1 MAAQGGFT
9 YHDLSREGNV
19 MPPRTV
25 VKESLSEQIYRNLRL
40 SLMDGEYRP
49 GERLTISSVAEQ
61 YGTSITPV
69 REAIFRLASEQAL
82 EVKAATSVI
91 VPALTSRDLREIV
104 AIRNDLEGMAAY
116 RVGQVA
122 TAAMIEELDAQNA
135 TFIKAAASN
144 PREAAQANRDFHFL
158 ILRFA
163 EMPYV
168 EAICENMWTL
178 MGPFLR
184 IFHEEMPARRL
195 TADNHLHF
203 RFIAAL
209 KAGDPHAAR
218 AAMQD
223 DIAWSDELIT
233 RHEQLGRKSTARPI
247 PA

>member
-1 MAAQGGFT
+1 
-9 YHDLSREGNV
+9 
-19 MPPRTV
+19 MPPKPLI
-25 VKESLSEQIYRNLRL
+25 KENLSEQIYRSLRL
-40 SLMDGEYRP
+40 SLMDGEFRP
-49 GERLTISSVAEQ
+49 GQRLTISGVAEQ

-91 VPALTSRDLREIV
+91 VPDLTSRHLREIV
-104 AIRNDLEGMAAY
+104 AIRRELEGMAAF
-116 RVGQVA
+116 RVGQIA
-122 TAAMIEELDAQNA
+122 TPEMIAELQAQNA
-135 TFIKAAASN
+135 AFIKAAGSN

-184 IFHEEMPARRL
+184 MFHEEVPVRRL

-203 RFIAAL
+203 QFIAAL
-209 KAGDPHAAR
+209 KAGDPESAKR
-218 AAMQD
+218 AMQS
-223 DIAWSDELIT
+223 DISWSNELIT
-233 RHEQLGRKSTARPI
+233 RHEEVGRSGTS
-247 PA
+247 

>member
-1 MAAQGGFT
+1 
-9 YHDLSREGNV
+9 
-19 MPPRTV
+19 MPPKTV
-25 VKESLSEQIYRNLRL
+25 VKENLSEQIYRSLRL
-40 SLMDGEYRP
+40 SLMDGEFRP
-49 GERLTISSVAEQ
+49 GERLTISGVAEQ

-91 VPALTSRDLREIV
+91 VPDPTNRDLREIV
-104 AIRNDLEGMAAY
+104 AIRKHLEGMAAF
-116 RVGQVA
+116 RVGQIA
-122 TAAMIEELDAQNA
+122 TPAMIGELDAQNA
-135 TFIKAAASN
+135 AFIKAAASN
-144 PREAAQANRDFHFL
+144 PREAAQANRDFHFM
-158 ILRFA
+158 ILKFA

-184 IFHEEMPARRL
+184 MFHEEVPVRRL

-209 KAGDPHAAR
+209 RAGDPEGAR
-218 AAMQD
+218 AAMQKD
-223 DIAWSDELIT
+223 VEWSNELIT
-233 RHEQLGRKSTARPI
+233 RHEELGRKSYAPGV

>member
-1 MAAQGGFT
+1 
-9 YHDLSREGNV
+9 
-19 MPPRTV
+19 MPPKAV
-25 VKESLSEQIYRNLRL
+25 VKENLSEQIYRSLRL

-49 GERLTISSVAEQ
+49 GERLTISGVAEQ

-91 VPALTSRDLREIV
+91 VPNLTSRDLREIV
-104 AIRNDLEGMAAY
+104 AIRKDLEGMAAF
-116 RVGQVA
+116 RVGQIA
-122 TAAMIEELDAQNA
+122 TPAMIDELETQNA
-135 TFIKAAASN
+135 NFIKSAASN

-163 EMPYV
+163 DMPYV

-184 IFHEEMPARRL
+184 TFHEEVPVRRL

-203 RFIAAL
+203 RFLAAL
-209 KAGDPHAAR
+209 KAGDPAGAR

-233 RHEQLGRKSTARPI
+233 RHEELGTGS
-247 PA
+247 

>member
-1 MAAQGGFT
+1 
-9 YHDLSREGNV
+9 
-19 MPPRTV
+19 MPPKAV
-25 VKESLSEQIYRNLRL
+25 VKENLSEQIYRSLRL
-40 SLMDGEYRP
+40 SLMDGEFRP
-49 GERLTISSVAEQ
+49 GERLTISGVAEQ

-82 EVKAATSVI
+82 EVKAATSVV
-91 VPALTSRDLREIV
+91 VPDPSSRDLREIV
-104 AIRNDLEGMAAY
+104 AIRKDLEGMAAY
-116 RVGQVA
+116 RVGQTA
-122 TAAMIEELDAQNA
+122 TTAMIDELEKQNA
-135 TFIKAAASN
+135 IFIKAAASN

-184 IFHEEMPARRL
+184 TFHEEVPVRRL

-203 RFIAAL
+203 QFIAAL
-209 KAGDPHAAR
+209 KAGDPNAAR

-233 RHEQLGRKSTARPI
+233 RHEEFGKVSHAPKV

>member
-1 MAAQGGFT
+1 
-9 YHDLSREGNV
+9 
-19 MPPRTV
+19 MPPKTV

-69 REAIFRLASEQAL
+69 REAIFRLVSEQAL

-91 VPALTSRDLREIV
+91 VPKLTNRDLREIIE
-104 AIRNDLEGMAAY
+104 IRKDLEGMAAH
-116 RVGQVA
+116 RVGQIV
-122 TAAMIEELDAQNA
+122 TASMIEEFELQNA

-144 PREAAQANRDFHFL
+144 PRDAAQANRDFHFL

-184 IFHEEMPARRL
+184 TFHEEVPVRQL

-209 KAGDPHAAR
+209 KAGDPDAAR
-218 AAMQD
+218 TAMQD
-223 DIAWSDELIT
+223 DIRWSDELIRQRET
-233 RHEQLGRKSTARPI
+233 TMRAESAQPITA
-247 PA
+247 

>member
-1 MAAQGGFT
+1 
-9 YHDLSREGNV
+9 
-19 MPPRTV
+19 MPPRAV

-49 GERLTISSVAEQ
+49 GERLTISLVAEQ

-69 REAIFRLASEQAL
+69 REAIFRLVSEQAL

-91 VPALTSRDLREIV
+91 VPNLTSRDLREII
-104 AIRNDLEGMAAY
+104 AIRKDLEGMAAY
-116 RVGQVA
+116 RVGQIT
-122 TAAMIEELDAQNA
+122 TAAMIDELEAQNA
-135 TFIKAAASN
+135 AFIKAAASN

-168 EAICENMWTL
+168 ESICESMWTL

-184 IFHEEMPARRL
+184 TFHEEVPARQL
-195 TADNHLHF
+195 TANNHLHF

-209 KAGDPHAAR
+209 KAGDPKAAR

-233 RHEQLGRKSTARPI
+233 QKEELGRNGATRSVTA
-247 PA
+247 

>member
-1 MAAQGGFT
+1 
-9 YHDLSREGNV
+9 
-19 MPPRTV
+19 MPPKTV
-25 VKESLSEQIYRNLRL
+25 VKENLSEQIYRNLRL

-49 GERLTISSVAEQ
+49 GERLTISGVAEQ

-91 VPALTSRDLREIV
+91 VPNPSSRDLREIV
-104 AIRNDLEGMAAY
+104 SIRKDLEGMAAF
-116 RVGQVA
+116 RVGQIA
-122 TAAMIEELDAQNA
+122 TPSMIDELEAQNA
-135 TFIKAAASN
+135 AFIKSAASN
-144 PREAAQANRDFHFL
+144 PREAAQGNRDFHFL
-158 ILRFA
+158 ILKFA

-168 EAICENMWTL
+168 EAICENMWAL

-184 IFHEEMPARRL
+184 TFHEEVPVRRL

-209 KAGDPHAAR
+209 KAGDPNAAR
-218 AAMQD
+218 SAMQD

-233 RHEQLGRKSTARPI
+233 RHEDERRNSSARSV

>member
-1 MAAQGGFT
+1 
-9 YHDLSREGNV
+9 
-19 MPPRTV
+19 MPPKAV
-25 VKESLSEQIYRNLRL
+25 VKENLSEQIYRSLRL
-40 SLMDGEYRP
+40 SLMDGEFRP
-49 GERLTISSVAEQ
+49 GERLTISGVAEQ

-91 VPALTSRDLREIV
+91 VPDPSSRDLREIV
-104 AIRNDLEGMAAY
+104 AIRKDLEGMAAF
-116 RVGQVA
+116 RVGQTA
-122 TAAMIEELDAQNA
+122 TPAMIGELEAQNA
-135 TFIKAAASN
+135 AFIRAASSN
-144 PREAAQANRDFHFL
+144 PRDAAQANRDFHFL

-184 IFHEEMPARRL
+184 IFHEEVPVRRL

-209 KAGDPHAAR
+209 KAGDPDAAR
-218 AAMQD
+218 AAMQE

-233 RHEQLGRKSTARPI
+233 RHEEFGKESYARNV

>member
-1 MAAQGGFT
+1 
-9 YHDLSREGNV
+9 
-19 MPPRTV
+19 MPPKTV

-122 TAAMIEELDAQNA
+122 TVAMIEELDAQMARDAAKLAKPDLYMRDHA
-135 TFIKAAASN
+135 TFAK
-144 PREAAQANRDFHFL
+144 
-158 ILRFA
+158 
-163 EMPYV
+163 
-168 EAICENMWTL
+168 
-178 MGPFLR
+178 
-184 IFHEEMPARRL
+184 L
-195 TADNHLHF
+195 TAG
-203 RFIAAL
+203 IE
-209 KAGDPHAAR
+209 AAR
-218 AAMQD
+218 AEKEA
-223 DIAWSDELIT
+223 AEL
-233 RHEQLGRKSTARPI
+233 RWLELAEQVDGVV
-247 PA
+247 

>member
-1 MAAQGGFT
+1 
-9 YHDLSREGNV
+9 
-19 MPPRTV
+19 MPPKV
-25 VKESLSEQIYRNLRL
+25 LVKESLSEQIYRSLRL
-40 SLMDGEYRP
+40 GLMDGEYRP
-49 GERLTISSVAEQ
+49 GQRLTISSVAEQ

-82 EVKAATSVI
+82 EVKAATSVV
-91 VPALTSRDLREIV
+91 VPDLTSRNLREIV
-104 AIRNDLEGMAAY
+104 AIRKDLEGMAAH
-116 RVGQVA
+116 RVGQIA
-122 TAAMIEELDAQNA
+122 TTAMIDDLDAQNA
-135 TFIKAAASN
+135 AFIKAAVSN

-168 EAICENMWTL
+168 EAVCENMWAL

-184 IFHEEMPARRL
+184 TFHEEVPARRL

-209 KAGDPHAAR
+209 KAGDAHAAR

-233 RHEQLGRKSTARPI
+233 RHEEFGRTGASSSV

>member
-1 MAAQGGFT
+1 
-9 YHDLSREGNV
+9 
-19 MPPRTV
+19 MPPKAV
-25 VKESLSEQIYRNLRL
+25 VKENLSEQIYRSLRL
-40 SLMDGEYRP
+40 SLMDGEFHP
-49 GERLTISSVAEQ
+49 GERLTISGVAEQ

-91 VPALTSRDLREIV
+91 VPDPSSRDLREIV
-104 AIRNDLEGMAAY
+104 AIRKDLEGMAAF
-116 RVGQVA
+116 RVGQIA
-122 TAAMIEELDAQNA
+122 TPEMIDELEKQNA
-135 TFIKAAASN
+135 AFIKAAAAS

-184 IFHEEMPARRL
+184 TFHEEVPVRRL

-203 RFIAAL
+203 RFLAAL
-209 KAGDPHAAR
+209 KAGDPDAAR
-218 AAMQD
+218 AAMQE

-233 RHEQLGRKSTARPI
+233 RHEEFGKANYATRKV